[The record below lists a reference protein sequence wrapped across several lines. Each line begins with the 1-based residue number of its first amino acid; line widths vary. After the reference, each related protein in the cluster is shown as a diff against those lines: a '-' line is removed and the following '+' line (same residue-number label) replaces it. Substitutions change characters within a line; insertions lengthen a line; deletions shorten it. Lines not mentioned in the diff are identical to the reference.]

1 MKHGKKYNES
11 IKKLAAAGD
20 NVSEPVVYSADRAC
34 QLVKDC
40 HYVKFDETVDLSVKL
55 KLKKSQSVRDTMVLP
70 NQFKAEKRILVFCKA
85 EKEKEAQDAGAAF
98 IGAEEL
104 IEKVKGGW
112 LDFDIAVATP
122 DMMKDVGKLGMV
134 LGRKGLMPN
143 PKTGTV
149 TNDLKGAIAEL
160 KKGRVEFRADKTG
173 VVHVAVGKVS
183 MDAAKIAENI
193 TTAITEIKRKR
204 PSDAKGDFVESV
216 SISSSMGPGVWINVK
231 EGE

>member
-11 IKKLAAAGD
+11 AKKYNPATTY
-20 NVSEPVVYSADRAC
+20 E
-34 QLVKDC
+34 LVEALTHVKSMA
-40 HYVKFDETVDLSVKL
+40 YAKFDETIDLSVKL
-55 KLKKSQSVRDTMVLP
+55 NLKKSQSVRDTVVLP
-70 NQFKAEKRILVFCKA
+70 HQFRGEKKVLVFCKP

-98 IGAEEL
+98 VGADDL

-112 LDFDIAVATP
+112 TDFDVAVATP

-149 TNDLKGAIAEL
+149 TFDLKGTLAEL

-173 VVHVAVGKVS
+173 VMHIAVGKVS
-183 MDAAKIAENI
+183 MDPANVAENI
-193 TTAITEIKRKR
+193 TTVMTEVKRKR
-204 PSDAKGDFVESV
+204 PVDVKGEFIQTVSV
-216 SISSSMGPGVWINVK
+216 ASTMGPGVWVAMKDQDK
-231 EGE
+231 E